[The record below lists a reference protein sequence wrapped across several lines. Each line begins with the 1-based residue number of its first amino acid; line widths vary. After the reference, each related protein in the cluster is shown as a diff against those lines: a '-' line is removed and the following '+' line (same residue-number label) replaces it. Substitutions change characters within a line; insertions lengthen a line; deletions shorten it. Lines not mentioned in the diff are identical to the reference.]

1 MQCNGIRSYILDD
14 EFKIVVLNN
23 RLNVVNYLE
32 MGHFD
37 SNKVIIR
44 YAKSNENCSLIIS
57 GKNLVVSKLKV
68 KEVLIEG
75 VINNIE
81 FRWYYY

>member
-81 FRWYYY
+81 FR